1 MQLSKHHIIALVSA
15 VLLCGCS
22 TERDLLELR
31 RDRLL
36 QIEANAI
43 QVRNAI
49 PQGSFDPARY
59 DVYLAIDADVFQ
71 RAFAEI
77 EGTKLLVEAK
87 GRPIAIEIGTFA
99 TKFRPGSPE
108 ISLAAS
114 AVDIKSGLRAAI
126 ALDTRL
132 ILVGD
137 PQQPDQLTAKLVAT
151 RVVPDLRWG
160 PLNFT
165 RGRFARAILALE
177 ATKLTDQI
185 PSMRLPLAKDFSF
198 GSSAQTLD
206 SGTIPTGNDSW
217 IRGEISI
224 PDTRTSGQFAVKN
237 ILFLENGVH
246 LFASVEGI

>member
-1 MQLSKHHIIALVSA
+1 MYKRHLGALAGVM
-15 VLLCGCS
+15 LLCGCS
-22 TERDLLELR
+22 TERQLLELR

-36 QIEANAI
+36 QIEANAV

-77 EGTKLLVEAK
+77 EGTTLQVEAK
-87 GRPIAIEIGTFA
+87 GRPISIEIGTFA

-114 AVDIKSGLRAAI
+114 AVDMKSGLRAAI

-151 RVVPDLRWG
+151 RVIPDLRWG
-160 PLNFT
+160 PLNLT
-165 RGRFARAILALE
+165 SARFVRALLALE
-177 ATKLTDQI
+177 ASKLTDQI
-185 PSMRLPLAKDFSF
+185 PSVRLPLARDFSF

-206 SGTIPTGNDSW
+206 SGRISTGNDSW
-217 IRGEISI
+217 IRGEIGI
-224 PDTRTSGQFAVKN
+224 PDTRTSGKFAVKN